1 MPHAGNRSDDDILVF
16 GPFKLFMAKRELKHG
31 DTPIAIGS
39 RAIDLLIALVARAG
53 QVVSHRDLMA
63 QVWPGVT
70 VEEANLRVHIAALRR
85 ALGDTGTNSRYIS
98 NVTGRGYTFVA
109 PVERFYTERA
119 PSQADVVPAAV
130 HSNAL
135 PARVVQPVGRD
146 ETVRTLLAQL
156 TMWRFISIVGPGG
169 VGKTT
174 VALTVAQ
181 ASVQGF
187 SGAVFFV
194 DFSSVT
200 DPRLVP
206 GAVASSLGCTLHSHD
221 PFPSLLGWLKDK
233 RALLVLDNCES
244 VVRAAAEL
252 AQRVIGAAP
261 QVHILVTSREALRA
275 EGEHVHILSS
285 LDCPPEKPD
294 LTAEE
299 ALRYPATQLFMDRAA
314 AAGHRAKLADADAAV
329 VARICRRLDG
339 IALAIELAASRVG
352 THGIQGTEGLLDN
365 RFGLAWKGRR
375 TALPRHQT
383 LTSMLDWSYRLLS
396 AREKLILCR
405 LSVCVGA
412 FTAEAACEVAADG
425 DTKDESIV
433 NDLAGLLAKSLL
445 SAMSTGGGATYRL
458 LDITRSYASTKLEE
472 RGETDNVCR
481 KHAMSFCR
489 LLEHDATL
497 QSEGEHDLSA
507 YKPLVGNIRA
517 ALDWALSDRGE
528 PAIGVKLAVSAVPL
542 LIGLS
547 LLSECGECCTRA
559 LALLPEEDRGSRAE
573 MVLQEALSYSSMFT
587 KGNSDE
593 VRAAL
598 DRGLALAEKF
608 KDANRQLHFLSGLNA
623 FLYRTGDFR
632 SALAVAGRAK
642 AVAELANESAGMVT
656 AEWMLGIA
664 HHCVGD
670 QAEAERHCQ
679 AGMITAVEL
688 AVFNPRFF
696 RYDHRIR
703 ALVGLAGALWLR
715 GYPRRA
721 LRTAQEAIDEAAV
734 RNRPVSVCMSLYTAQ
749 AFFRAGALERAR
761 ELAERL
767 IEYAAQFALDPF
779 RAVGIG
785 LKAEF
790 EIASGDVHAGVG
802 RLREAIRLLQS
813 EQHNVL
819 YTIFCGA
826 LSEGLQNLGEYDEAL
841 IVANTAIDEAIT
853 SGAALELAEL
863 LRLKANVLASGTPAN
878 RAAALDVLDQSL
890 RVAREQSALAY
901 ELRSATTLA
910 RLLSKEGQRLRAKQV
925 LSPIYG
931 RFTEGFDT
939 PDLVSANVV
948 LKGLE

>member
-16 GPFKLFMAKRELKHG
+16 GPFKLFTAKRELKHG

-119 PSQADVVPAAV
+119 PSQADAVPAAV

-352 THGIQGTEGLLDN
+352 THGIRGTGGLLDN
-365 RFGLAWKGRR
+365 RFGLAWKGR
-375 TALPRHQT
+375 Q
-383 LTSMLDWSYRLLS
+383 
-396 AREKLILCR
+396 
-405 LSVCVGA
+405 
-412 FTAEAACEVAADG
+412 
-425 DTKDESIV
+425 
-433 NDLAGLLAKSLL
+433 SLL
-445 SAMSTGGGATYRL
+445 SAMSTGGATYYRL

-472 RGETDNVCR
+472 RGETDIVCR

-507 YKPLVGNIRA
+507 YKALVGNIRA
-517 ALDWALSDRGE
+517 ALGWALSDRGE

-547 LLSECGECCTRA
+547 LLSECGECCARA

-642 AVAELANESAGMVT
+642 VVAELANESAGMVT

-670 QAEAERHCQ
+670 QAEAERHCH
-679 AGMITAVEL
+679 AGMIRAVEL

-749 AFFRAGALERAR
+749 AFFRAGELERAR

-826 LSEGLQNLGEYDEAL
+826 LSEGLQNIGEYDEAL
-841 IVANTAIDEAIT
+841 IVANRAIDEAIT

-863 LRLKANVLASGTPAN
+863 LRLKANVLATGTPAN